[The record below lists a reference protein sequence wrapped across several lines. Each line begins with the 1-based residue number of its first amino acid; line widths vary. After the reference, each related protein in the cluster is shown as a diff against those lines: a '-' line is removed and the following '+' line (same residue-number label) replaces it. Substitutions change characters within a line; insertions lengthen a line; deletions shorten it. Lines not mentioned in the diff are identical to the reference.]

1 MPKRSAFRFYYAVPL
16 IVAILVSA
24 TIFIPGFETGSS
36 RIYDL
41 FLHLKPAIEE
51 DESILLLDIDDLAI
65 AQVGTWPWSRAVVAD
80 GLLLMSEF
88 ETDTVIFDIEYVDSS
103 PLGIDSHYLQQEL
116 PRRFDDGFAELNES
130 ISALFSALQQ
140 GFIPLSDAEAY
151 VGELTGISD
160 EVRNELLSA
169 VRQVARDNDRYL
181 GSAFRFFGNA
191 WATVNMLPN
200 EVELVRVSEE
210 LKEEVRTR
218 ISIENPLPSADYE
231 PTLDAPAVQPT
242 ILPILKGAEGAG
254 FPNVVVDEDGVRRR
268 IALISRYSGEYFGQ
282 LVMAPILA
290 NMGNPQV
297 RLSPGNIEIKSD
309 TQLISI
315 PLDAQGQMLINWPP
329 KSFVESFRHLSY
341 NELVV
346 HQKLEEQIIL
356 NLEIM
361 HDAGYL
367 DFHMSDAPVWDLHQ
381 YALLLREELIAQ
393 GETGPI
399 DQAAKRE
406 YLEIRN
412 LFFQQLE
419 SLIAGE
425 TEATILAEIDRI
437 LASPELTAEQVSEY
451 TAIRAEV
458 SSSFEALKVDA
469 ERILE
474 IRQLLR
480 EELKDSFVIIGHTGI
495 STTDIGVNPFE
506 KEYMNVG
513 THAAVANTIFQQDF
527 LDELSPYLGLGVAV
541 VLTFLLAF
549 IIKGLNPLGSI
560 LVGLLFIAGV
570 FGASLALFLIQGW
583 YLPMLPPLL
592 MLGLTFLTIW
602 AIKFLITEG
611 EKSFLRSAFSH
622 YLSADVIKQI
632 VDDPDRLNLGGEKKE
647 LTAIFTDI
655 KGFSTI
661 SEQLDPT
668 ELVKLLNQYLTAMSD
683 TILDLRG
690 TIDKYEGDAIIA
702 FFGAPIEFRDHA
714 KRACQSAVIMK
725 RLERDLNKRFLQD
738 GLTPA
743 PLLTRVGINTGE
755 MVVGNMGTQQKMDYT
770 IMGNSVN
777 LAARLEGVNKQYGTW
792 VLMSEHTQAKA
803 GSQFLTRQLDR
814 VRVVGIN
821 QPVRLYELVE
831 ERDRADSNLIEAVET
846 FHAGLELFEEREWA
860 KSERHFRSVL
870 RFIPGDGPSEF
881 FLERIKKFKKTPPNA
896 NWDGVYSLTLK

>member
-1 MPKRSAFRFYYAVPL
+1 MPKRTAFRFYYAVPL
-16 IVAILVSA
+16 IIAIIVSS
-24 TIFIPGFETGSS
+24 TIFIPAFESGSN

-41 FLHLKPAIEE
+41 FLHIKPAIEE

-65 AQVGTWPWSRAVVAD
+65 AQVGTWPWSRSVVAD
-80 GLLLMSEF
+80 GLILMSEF
-88 ETDTVIFDIEYVDSS
+88 DADTVVFDIEYVDSS
-103 PLGIDSHYLQQEL
+103 PLGIDSRYLQQDL
-116 PRRFDDGFAELNES
+116 PRRFDNEFIELNES
-130 ISALFSALQQ
+130 ISALFEALQQ
-140 GFIPLSDAEAY
+140 GFIPLNEAEEY
-151 VGELTGISD
+151 VAELTGISD
-160 EVRNELLSA
+160 EVRGELLA
-169 VRQVARDNDRYL
+169 DVRQVARDNDRYL

-200 EVELVRVSEE
+200 EVELVRVTEE

-218 ISIENPLPSADYE
+218 IPIENTLPSADYT
-231 PTLDAPAVQPT
+231 PGLDAPAVQPT
-242 ILPILKGAEGAG
+242 ILTILRGAAGAG

-268 IALISRYSGEYFGQ
+268 IDLISRYSDAYYGQ

-290 NMGNPQV
+290 KMGNPQV

-309 TQLISI
+309 TQLVSI
-315 PLDAQGQMLINWPP
+315 PLDDEGRMLINWPP
-329 KSFVESFRHLSY
+329 KSFEESFRHLSY
-341 NELVV
+341 NQIVV
-346 HQKLEEQIIL
+346 HQKLEEQIVY

-367 DFHMSDAPVWDLHQ
+367 DFHLTDAPVWDLHQ
-381 YALLLREELIAQ
+381 YALLLRDELIAQ

-406 YLEIRN
+406 YVEIRK
-412 LFFQQLE
+412 LFFEGLG
-419 SLIAGE
+419 SLVNGE
-425 TEATILAEIDRI
+425 TEAAIVSEIERI
-437 LASPELTAEQVSEY
+437 LASPDLETDQAAEY
-451 TAIRAEV
+451 AAIRDEV
-458 SSSFEALKVDA
+458 SASFAALKTDTD
-469 ERILE
+469 RILE
-474 IRQLLR
+474 IRQVLR
-480 EELKDSFVIIGHTGI
+480 DELQDAFIIIGHTGI

-527 LDELSPYLGLGVAV
+527 LDELSPFLALGVAV
-541 VLTFLLAF
+541 ALTFLLAF

-570 FGASLALFLIQGW
+570 FGASLGLFLLQGW

-632 VDDPDRLNLGGEKKE
+632 VDDPERLNLGGEKKE

-725 RLERDLNKRFLQD
+725 RLERELNKRFLQE
-738 GLTPA
+738 GTSPA

-792 VLMSEHTQAKA
+792 VLMSEHTQAAA
-803 GSQFLTRQLDR
+803 GPQFLTRKLDR

-821 QPVRLYELVE
+821 QPVRLYELIE
-831 ERDRADSNLIEAVET
+831 EQDRVDSNLLEAVDT
-846 FHAGLELFEEREWA
+846 FHEGLELFEAREWS
-860 KSERHFRSVL
+860 KSERNFRSVL
-870 RFIPGDGPSEF
+870 RFLPGDGPSEF